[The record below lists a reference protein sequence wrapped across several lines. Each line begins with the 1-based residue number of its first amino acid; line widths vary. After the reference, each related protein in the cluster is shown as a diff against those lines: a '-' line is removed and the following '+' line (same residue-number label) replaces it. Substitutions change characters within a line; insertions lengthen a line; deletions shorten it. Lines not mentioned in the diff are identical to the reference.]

1 MSTEVGKLYVKFD
14 ADGRPYIEGLRG
26 IDRRTQQFARDQQ
39 GAFDKLG
46 TKLGTAI
53 KVGMAAAA
61 AAVVAGGALITRS
74 LVKTAASYEYEMS
87 RIKAVTKASTAE
99 MKAMGDMALKLGK
112 DTQFSAGEAAQ
123 GINELAKAGVSVA
136 DILEGGIQGTLALAA
151 AGELEVA
158 RAAEIAS
165 NAMNVFGLSGEQV
178 MSVADALSAAANASS
193 LEVEDLAMS
202 LQYIGPVASQLKI
215 PMETVIGALAELAQ
229 VGIKGDMAG
238 TGLRGMLN
246 SLISPSSVA
255 RDAMAAL
262 NVELADTEGNIKPLP
277 EILDEFGEGLEGLT
291 EAEKMD
297 KLGRIFDSQQLG
309 VAMKLIADGSGS
321 LKEWTKQV
329 SVSGEAQ
336 RVAQT
341 KMDNFEGSI
350 EELRGSLETLSIKAG
365 TPLIKWLRG
374 VVDEGTKATNT
385 IVDFWD
391 DLQNVSG
398 WEGADLTGKIKIAWN
413 KLEEDFITWFEGMN
427 PIPAKVYPVFTVDE
441 SGHKQ
446 LESMLGVPQG
456 VIKAEIEFAESRDT
470 GEEKLMAM
478 GAKIGRGAADFL
490 LGALGDTSSNSVW
503 AKAGY
508 AMVKGFWDAF
518 WREMTLSEPERKKLA
533 EDVGSVISP
542 EERERLTGRGAPD
555 REMLRAINELL
566 GLAGFGTYDPISAL
580 INTITNAFGA
590 GPVKDEMEQKGSDLG
605 EITGAAM
612 VTGLAPKLIAGIVNA
627 LRGPNYNQA
636 GNSAGGDFFAA
647 FDAAARAKFASW
659 NPLAGINT
667 FRSMGAQG
675 GSAYAQGGFGGSGS
689 GAAIFDFANNYLGTP
704 YVFGGQ
710 SPGGF
715 DCSGLMW
722 YAYQHFGIDIPRLSQ
737 DQFAYG
743 RPVSNPRV
751 GDLVFFRS
759 SGTNSAPG
767 HVGMYAGNGMFLEAP
782 YTGASVR
789 YSYLANRSDYVGA
802 RAYTYHDGGLIG
814 SQGGTGEVLIHAQ
827 AGERVLSQEQS
838 RLFEVFVREIGQIAD
853 EIREGNEEEEAFN
866 EAFLARL
873 SERLDALAGYT
884 SRESARLAMQRAEFA
899 PGGFDASEMAA
910 MVHTLTTEI
919 EHLDMAVAEA
929 EAQLN
934 EAKWM
939 QLPQAEI
946 NRLAENLFNLR
957 GEAAD
962 ARRELEE
969 LERIPLEQ
977 ALDHWANAAD
987 NLSHIMDVLSDHSNS
1002 FALMGAQFPGLM
1014 GAMGG
1019 SYQTNLD
1026 LMRGAT
1032 LPSDIMGYGSAALSD
1047 LSSMYGAEQAQLQRA
1062 LDSTL
1067 DSIDDSQDAYEK
1079 AWQARADALDDQ
1091 IEREQELFDEQMEQ
1105 QEEALSAQLED
1116 LSDAHADELDALNK
1130 YYDDK
1135 LRLLDDREREITRA
1149 EQRNRAAK
1157 SVAGLEDELRIL
1169 RGQGYY
1175 TEADIARMRELE
1187 TQIQE
1192 QRDEMTR
1199 QEAAWAREDERTRLQ
1214 RERDEAVASLQQQ
1227 QELEQIA
1234 LEDQVEAARKSL
1246 EAQREAQRKSWEARR
1261 EALEEERRLQQEHFD
1276 ELREQAQAAYQA
1288 ELDKVIEK
1296 YAQLM
1301 QEVIDAQ
1308 TTLLGQ
1314 AGTYQN
1320 AGYTLGVSFADGI
1333 MAAIP
1338 AIQAAAQAAAD
1349 AAAQYLQLNSPAD
1362 KGPLSTLD
1370 RWWEK
1375 FAPTLYQPLVA
1386 QDFMR
1391 PVMDTYGPSQGPT
1404 VTEEHIYLHTDP
1416 GANIDVDTLCDLV
1429 SRKIGRRVEKAQWGA

>member
-1 MSTEVGKLYVKFD
+1 VSTEVGKLYVQFD
-14 ADGRPYIEGLRG
+14 VDGRPYIQGLKD
-26 IDRRTQQFARDQQ
+26 IDRRTQQFTRDQQ
-39 GAFDKLG
+39 GVFGKLG
-46 TKLGTAI
+46 TKLGNAI
-53 KVGMAAAA
+53 KVGMAAGV
-61 AAVVAGGALITRS
+61 AAVAYGSVQLTKSLI
-74 LVKTAASYEYEMS
+74 KTAASYEYEMS

-151 AGELEVA
+151 SGELEVA

-309 VAMKLIADGSGS
+309 VAMKLIADGSSS
-321 LKEWTKQV
+321 LEEWTKQV

-398 WEGADLTGKIKIAWN
+398 WEGADITGKIKIAWT
-413 KLEEDFITWFEGMN
+413 KLEEDFTTWFEGMN

-478 GAKIGRGAADFL
+478 GAKIGRGLADFL
-490 LGALGDTSSNSVW
+490 LGVGGMGGESVW
-503 AKAGY
+503 AKAGK
-508 AMVKGFWDAF
+508 ALADGFWLGF
-518 WREMTLSEPERKKLA
+518 KSGLTMTPEEQRAYQKKVGGTIVTPFSDPETLGAAGKSEGTIYGGGFFSA
-533 EDVGSVISP
+533 AWGVIS
-542 EERERLTGRGAPD
+542 
-555 REMLRAINELL
+555 ELWKRI
-566 GLAGFGTYDPISAL
+566 FGDKEVTQDVEDGS
-580 INTITNAFGA
+580 
-590 GPVKDEMEQKGSDLG
+590 SDLG
-605 EITGAAM
+605 GLSGAAM
-612 VTGLAPKLIAGIVNA
+612 VTGLTPKLIQGIADALGFTSEQKSQANTTGVGAGI
-627 LRGPNYNQA
+627 
-636 GNSAGGDFFAA
+636 SFFAG
-647 FDAAARAKFASW
+647 FDSAARSRFASW
-659 NPLAGINT
+659 NPLAGVNT

-675 GSAYAQGGFGGSGS
+675 GAAYAQGGFGGSGS

-704 YVFGGQ
+704 YVFGGE

-722 YAYQHFGIDIPRLSQ
+722 YAYQHFGISIPRLSQ
-737 DQFAYG
+737 EQFAYG
-743 RPVSNPRV
+743 KPVSNPRV

-814 SQGGTGEVLIHAQ
+814 SQGGGGEVLIHAQ

-866 EAFLARL
+866 EAFLAKL

-899 PGGFDASEMAA
+899 PGGFDASEIAA

-939 QLPQAEI
+939 KLPQAEI
-946 NRLAENLFNLR
+946 NRLAENLFGLR
-957 GEAAD
+957 TEAAD
-962 ARRELEE
+962 ARQELEE

-977 ALDHWANAAD
+977 AADQWANAISNVSAMMD
-987 NLSHIMDVLSDHSNS
+987 LLSNHSNS
-1002 FALMGAQFPGLM
+1002 FALMSAQFPGLM

-1047 LSSMYGAEQAQLQRA
+1047 LSSMYGAEQSQLQRA

-1135 LRLLDDREREITRA
+1135 LRTLDDREREITRA
-1149 EQRNRAAK
+1149 EERNRAAK

-1333 MAAIP
+1333 LAAIP
-1338 AIQAAAQAAAD
+1338 AIQAAAQAAAE